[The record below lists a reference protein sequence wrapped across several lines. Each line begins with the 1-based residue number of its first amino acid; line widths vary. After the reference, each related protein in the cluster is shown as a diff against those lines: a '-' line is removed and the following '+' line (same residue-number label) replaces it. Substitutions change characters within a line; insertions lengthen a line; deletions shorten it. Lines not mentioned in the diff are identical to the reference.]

1 MIFPHKVGSINQITR
16 KIIKKHYLPE
26 DPSVELTG
34 EVLQTYLEH
43 CQVLRHHTIEILQ
56 S

>member
-1 MIFPHKVGSINQITR
+1 MKRNVYFILTKS
-16 KIIKKHYLPE
+16 KIIKEHYLPE
-26 DPSVELTG
+26 DLSVELTG